1 MSDNISDTVR
11 YERRGDVAVVTVDN
25 PPVNALS
32 ASVRQGLA
40 DALAKA
46 QGDAAVKAIVMIAAG
61 RTYIAGADIREFG
74 KPMTG
79 PGLLQ
84 LINDYEAS
92 AKPVVVA
99 IHGTA
104 LGGGLEVA
112 LGCHYRVAVASAQF
126 GLPEVKLGILP
137 GAGGTQR
144 MPRVIGVKA
153 ALDMITSGDP
163 IPAAKAKAM
172 GLVDAIVEGDLL
184 DGAVKFAESVAIP
197 GGTKGR
203 RVSERDDKRGD
214 AGPEFFAEARKRVAA
229 RARGAI
235 APVKIVDAL
244 EAAATLPFA
253 DGMKKEREIAVKLMA
268 GTQSK
273 ALRHVFFAEREAAK
287 IPDVPADTPTRPV
300 TSVAIIGAGT
310 MGGGIAMCFANVGIP
325 VTLIDATD
333 EFLERGLKRIKDNY
347 AVTVSRG
354 RLAQADMDKRVAL
367 IKGALGNDK
376 IAGADLIIE
385 AVPEEMDLKKT
396 IYRDIDKYAKPGAVL
411 ATNTSGLNIN
421 EIAAATKRPQDVI
434 GLHFFSPANVMR
446 LVEVVRADKT
456 GEDIIA
462 TAMKLGKTL
471 RKVPVLARVYQGFIG
486 NAMLRHYGR
495 EAHFLLEEGAL
506 PQQVDK
512 ALTDFGYAMGMFGV
526 HDLAGNDVGYKMRK
540 AAVASRPNDRRYS
553 DIITKLCD
561 MGRLGQKT
569 GKGWYKYEPG
579 SRTPIPDPEIEAI
592 IIEESRL
599 KGITRRPIS
608 DEEIVKRCVYG
619 PINEG
624 AVLLEKGIALRPSDI
639 DTVYVTGYGFPSWRG
654 GPMFYAD
661 TVGLGSVLD
670 DIKRFHERDGFYWQ
684 PAPLLE
690 QLVREGK
697 TFADYQA
704 GR

>member
-1 MSDNISDTVR
+1 MSDTVR
-11 YERRGDVAVVTVDN
+11 YERRGNIAVITVDN

-32 ASVRQGLA
+32 ASVREGLA
-40 DALAKA
+40 ESQAKA
-46 QGDAAVKAIVMIAAG
+46 AADPEVKAMVLIGAG

-79 PGLLQ
+79 PGLQ
-84 LINDYEAS
+84 QIINGFEDS

-112 LGCHYRVAVASAQF
+112 LGCHYRVALPTAQL

-163 IPAAKAKAM
+163 IPAAKAKEV
-172 GLVDAIVEGDLL
+172 GLVDEIVPGDLL
-184 DGAVKFAESVAIP
+184 DGAIKFAETVAIR

-203 RVSERDDKRGD
+203 QVSRRTDKLGGAD
-214 AGPEFFAEARKRVAA
+214 AAFFAAQRKAVAA
-229 RARGAI
+229 KARGQL

-253 DGMKKEREIAVKLMA
+253 DGIKKEREIAQELMS

-287 IPDVPADTPTRPV
+287 IPDVPADTAARPV
-300 TSVAIIGAGT
+300 KSVAIIGAGT
-310 MGGGIAMCFANVGIP
+310 MGGGIAMSFANVGVP
-325 VTLIDATD
+325 VTLIDSTD
-333 EFLERGLKRIKDNY
+333 EYLDRGLKRIKDNY
-347 AVTVSRG
+347 AVTVGRG
-354 RLAQADMDKRVAL
+354 RLSQADMDKRVGL
-367 IKGALGNDK
+367 IRGTIGVDK
-376 IAGADLIIE
+376 IKDADMVIE
-385 AVPEEMDLKKT
+385 AVFEEMDLKKSV
-396 IYRDIDKYAKPGAVL
+396 YREIDKNAKPGAIL

-421 EIAAATKRPQDVI
+421 EIASVTKRPQDVI

-456 GEDIIA
+456 GKDVIA
-462 TAMKLGKTL
+462 TCMQLGKTM
-471 RKVPVLARVYQGFIG
+471 RKVPVLARVYEGFIG
-486 NAMLRHYGR
+486 NAMLRHYAR

-506 PQQVDK
+506 PQEVDK

-526 HDLAGNDVGYKMRK
+526 HDVAGNDVGYRMRK
-540 AAVASRPNDRRYS
+540 AAIASRPNDRRYS
-553 DIITKLCD
+553 DIITTLCD

-569 GKGWYKYEPG
+569 GKGWYRYEPG
-579 SRTPIPDPEIEAI
+579 SRTPIPDPEVEALI
-592 IIEESRL
+592 VAESKK
-599 KGITRRPIS
+599 KGIARRHIS
-608 DEEIVKRCVYG
+608 AEEIVKRCVYG

-639 DTVYVTGYGFPSWRG
+639 DIVYVTGYGFPSWRG

-661 TVGLGSVLD
+661 TVGLKSVLD
-670 DIKRFHERDGFYWQ
+670 DIKRFHEQDGFYWQ

-690 QLVREGK
+690 QLVRDGK
-697 TFADYQA
+697 SFADYQA

>member
-1 MSDNISDTVR
+1 MSETVR
-11 YERRGDVAVVTVDN
+11 YERRGDIAVITVDN

-32 ASVRQGLA
+32 SSVRQGLA
-40 DALAKA
+40 DSLA
-46 QGDAAVKAIVMIAAG
+46 QGLADDAVKAFVLIGAG

-79 PGLLQ
+79 PGLQQ
-84 LINDYEAS
+84 LITDYENS
-92 AKPVVVA
+92 PKPIVVA

-112 LGCHYRVAVASAQF
+112 LGCHYRVAVASAQL

-163 IPAAKAKAM
+163 IPAAKAKAI
-172 GLVDAIVEGDLL
+172 GLVDDIVEGDLL
-184 DGAVKFAESVAIP
+184 EGAIKFAEIVAIP

-203 RVSERDDKRGD
+203 RISQNNDKLGD
-214 AGPEFFAEARKRVAA
+214 ATPAFFAEARKSVAA
-229 RARGAI
+229 KARGQI

-253 DGMKKEREIAVKLMA
+253 EGMKKEREVAVELMG

-287 IPDVPADTPTRPV
+287 IPDVPSDTPVRPV
-300 TSVAIIGAGT
+300 KSVAIIGAGT
-310 MGGGIAMCFANVGIP
+310 MGGGIAMSFANIGIP
-325 VTLIDATD
+325 VTLIDSTD
-333 EFLERGLKRIKDNY
+333 EFLDRGLKRIKDNY

-354 RLAQADMDKRVAL
+354 RLSQADMDKRVGL
-367 IKGALGNDK
+367 IKGAIGTDK
-376 IAGADLIIE
+376 IKDADMVVE
-385 AVPEEMDLKKT
+385 AVFEEMDLKRKV
-396 IYRDIDKYAKPGAVL
+396 YLDIDKYAKPGAVL

-421 EIAAATKRPQDVI
+421 EIAAVTKRPQDVI
-434 GLHFFSPANVMR
+434 GLHFFSPANIMR
-446 LVEVVRADKT
+446 LVEVVRAEKT
-456 GEDIIA
+456 GKDIIA
-462 TAMKLGKTL
+462 TAMQVGKQL
-471 RKVPVLARVYQGFIG
+471 KKVPVLARVYEGFIG

-495 EAHFLLEEGAL
+495 EAHFLVEEGAM

-512 ALTDFGYAMGMFGV
+512 ALTDFGYAMGMFAV
-526 HDLAGNDVGYKMRK
+526 HDLAGNDVGYRMRK
-540 AAVASRPNDRRYS
+540 AAQASRPNDRRYS
-553 DIITKLCD
+553 DIITLLCD

-569 GKGWYKYEPG
+569 GKGWYRYEPG
-579 SRTPIPDPEIEAI
+579 SRTPIPDPEVEALI
-592 IIEESRL
+592 IAQAKA
-599 KGITRRPIS
+599 KGIERRVIT

-639 DTVYVTGYGFPSWRG
+639 DIVYVTGYGFPSWRG

-661 TVGLGSVLD
+661 TVGLKNVLD
-670 DIKRFHERDGFYWQ
+670 DIKRFHERDGFFWK

-697 TFADYQA
+697 SFADYQA

>member
-1 MSDNISDTVR
+1 MSDTVR
-11 YERRGDVAVVTVDN
+11 FERRGNIGVITVDN

-32 ASVRQGLA
+32 SSVRQGLQDSLLAGLA
-40 DALAKA
+40 DAE
-46 QGDAAVKAIVMIAAG
+46 VKAFVLIGAG

-79 PGLLQ
+79 PGLQ
-84 LINDYEAS
+84 KLIADFEAS
-92 AKPVVVA
+92 PKPVVVA

-112 LGCHYRVAVASAQF
+112 LGCHYRVAVPSAQL

-153 ALDMITSGDP
+153 AMDMIISGDP
-163 IPAAKAKAM
+163 IPAAKAKEV
-172 GLVDAIVEGDLL
+172 GLVDAIIDGDLL
-184 DGAVKFAESVAIP
+184 AGAIKFAETVAIP

-203 RVSERDDKRGD
+203 QVSQRAVPGSTT
-214 AGPEFFAEARKRVAA
+214 PETFAEARKSVAA
-229 RARGAI
+229 RAKGQL
-235 APVKIVDAL
+235 APLKIVDAL
-244 EAAATLPFA
+244 EAAATVPF
-253 DGMKKEREIAVKLMA
+253 DEGMKKEREIAGELMS

-287 IPDVPADTPTRPV
+287 IPDVPSDTPQRPV
-300 TSVAIIGAGT
+300 KSVAIIGAGT
-310 MGGGIAMCFANVGIP
+310 MGGGIAMSFANVGIP
-325 VTLIDATD
+325 VTLIDSTE
-333 EFLERGLKRIKDNY
+333 EFLDRGLKRIKDNY

-354 RLAQADMDKRVAL
+354 RLSQADMDKRFGL
-367 IKGALGNDK
+367 IKGTLGVENVK
-376 IAGADLIIE
+376 NADLIIE
-385 AVPEEMDLKKT
+385 AVFEEMSLKKD
-396 IYRDIDKYAKPGAVL
+396 IYGQIDKNAKPGAIL

-421 EIAAATKRPQDVI
+421 EIAAVTKRPQDVI

-446 LVEVVRADKT
+446 LMEVVRADKT
-456 GEDIIA
+456 AKDVIA
-462 TAMKLGKTL
+462 TSMALGKTL
-471 RKVPVLARVYQGFIG
+471 RKVPVLARVYEGFIG

-495 EAHFLLEEGAL
+495 EAHFLIEEGAL

-526 HDLAGNDVGYKMRK
+526 HDLAGNDVGYRNRK
-540 AAVASRPNDRRYS
+540 AAMATRANDRRYA
-553 DIITKLCD
+553 DLITKLCD

-569 GKGWYKYEPG
+569 GKGWYRYEPG
-579 SRTPIPDPEIEAI
+579 SRTPIPDPEVEAL

-599 KGITRRPIS
+599 KGIERRPIS
-608 DEEIVKRCVYG
+608 DEEIIKRCVYG

-639 DTVYVTGYGFPSWRG
+639 DIVYVTGYGFPSWRG

-661 TVGLGSVLD
+661 TVGLANVLA
-670 DIKRFHERDGFYWQ
+670 DIKRFHEKDGFYWK

-690 QLVREGK
+690 QLVKEGK

-704 GR
+704 AQAAR

>member
-1 MSDNISDTVR
+1 MSETVR
-11 YERRGDVAVVTVDN
+11 YERRGNVGVITVDN

-32 ASVRQGLA
+32 SSVRQGLA
-40 DALAKA
+40 DSLAQAKA
-46 QGDAAVKAIVMIAAG
+46 DPEVKAIVLIGAG

-79 PGLLQ
+79 PGLVP
-84 LINDYEAS
+84 LIADFEAS
-92 AKPVVVA
+92 DKPVVVA

-112 LGCHYRVAVASAQF
+112 LGCHYRVAVASAQL

-137 GAGGTQR
+137 GASGTQR

-163 IPAAKAKAM
+163 IPAAKAKEM
-172 GLVDAIVEGDLL
+172 GLVDEIVQGDLL
-184 DGAVKFAESVAIP
+184 EGALKFAETVAIP

-203 RVSERDDKRGD
+203 RVSQNNDKIGQAD
-214 AGPEFFAEARKRVAA
+214 AAFFAEARKSVAA
-229 RARGAI
+229 KARGQI

-253 DGMKKEREIAVKLMA
+253 EGLKKEREVATELMA

-287 IPDVPADTPTRPV
+287 IPDIGADTPTRPV
-300 TSVAIIGAGT
+300 KSVAIIGAGT
-310 MGGGIAMCFANVGIP
+310 MGGGIAMNFANIGTP

-354 RLAQADMDKRVAL
+354 RLSQADMDKRMGL

-376 IAGADLIIE
+376 IKDADLVIE
-385 AVPEEMDLKKT
+385 AVPEEMELKET
-396 IYRDIDKYAKPGAVL
+396 IFRDIDKYAKPGAVL
-411 ATNTSGLNIN
+411 ATNTSGLNIDR
-421 EIAAATKRPQDVI
+421 IASVTKRPQDVI

-446 LVEVVRADKT
+446 LLEVVRADKT
-456 GEDIIA
+456 GKDIVA
-462 TAMKLGKTL
+462 TAMQVGKQI
-471 RKVPVLARVYQGFIG
+471 RKVPVLARVYEGFIG

-495 EAHFLLEEGAL
+495 EAHFLLEEGAM

-526 HDLAGNDVGYKMRK
+526 HDLAGNDVGYRMRK
-540 AAVASRPNDRRYS
+540 AAQASRPNDRRYS
-553 DIITKLCD
+553 DIITILCD

-569 GKGWYKYEPG
+569 GKGWYRYEPG
-579 SRTPIPDPEIEAI
+579 SRVPIPDPEVEALI
-592 IIEESRL
+592 IAQAKA
-599 KGITRRPIS
+599 KGIERRHIT

-639 DTVYVTGYGFPSWRG
+639 DIVYVTGYGFPSWRG

-661 TVGLGSVLD
+661 TVGLKNVLE
-670 DIKRFHERDGFYWQ
+670 DIKRFHERDGYFWK

-697 TFADYQA
+697 SFADYQA

>member
-1 MSDNISDTVR
+1 MSETVR
-11 YERRGDVAVVTVDN
+11 YERRGDIAVVTVDN

-32 ASVRQGLA
+32 SSVRQGLA
-40 DALAKA
+40 DSLAQALA
-46 QGDAAVKAIVMIAAG
+46 DSAVKALVLIGAG

-79 PGLLQ
+79 PGLQQ
-84 LINDYEAS
+84 LITDYENS
-92 AKPVVVA
+92 PKPIVVA

-112 LGCHYRVAVASAQF
+112 LGCHYRVAVPSAQL

-163 IPAAKAKAM
+163 IPAAKAKEV
-172 GLVDAIVEGDLL
+172 GLVDAIVDGDLL
-184 DGAVKFAESVAIP
+184 DGAIKFAQTVAIP

-203 RVSERDDKRGD
+203 RVSQNSDKIGQAD
-214 AGPEFFAEARKRVAA
+214 AAFFATQRKAVAA
-229 RARGAI
+229 KARGQI

-253 DGMKKEREIAVKLMA
+253 EGMKKEREIAVELMG

-287 IPDVPADTPTRPV
+287 IPDIGADTPVRPV
-300 TSVAIIGAGT
+300 KSVAIIGAGT
-310 MGGGIAMCFANVGIP
+310 MGGGIAMSFANIGTP
-325 VTLIDATD
+325 VTLIDSTD
-333 EFLERGLKRIKDNY
+333 EFLDRGLKRIKDNY

-354 RLAQADMDKRVAL
+354 RLSQADMDKRVGL
-367 IKGALGNDK
+367 IKGAIGTDK
-376 IAGADLIIE
+376 IKDADMVIE
-385 AVPEEMDLKKT
+385 AVFEEMDLKKT
-396 IYRDIDKYAKPGAVL
+396 VYRDIDKYAKPGAVL

-421 EIAAATKRPQDVI
+421 EIASVTKRPQDVI

-456 GEDIIA
+456 GKDIIA
-462 TAMKLGKTL
+462 TAMQVGKQL
-471 RKVPVLARVYQGFIG
+471 KKVPVLARVYEGFIG

-526 HDLAGNDVGYKMRK
+526 HDLAGNDVGYRMRK
-540 AAVASRPNDRRYS
+540 AAQASRPNDRRYS
-553 DIITKLCD
+553 DIITILCD

-569 GKGWYKYEPG
+569 GKGWYRYEPG
-579 SRTPIPDPEIEAI
+579 SRTPIPDPEVEAI
-592 IIEESRL
+592 IVAESKK
-599 KGITRRPIS
+599 KGIERRAIS

-639 DTVYVTGYGFPSWRG
+639 DIVYVTGYGFPSWRG

-661 TVGLGSVLD
+661 TVGLKSVLE
-670 DIKRFHERDGFYWQ
+670 DIKRFHERDGFYWK

-697 TFADYQA
+697 SFADYQA

>member
-1 MSDNISDTVR
+1 MSDTVR
-11 YERRGDVAVVTVDN
+11 YERRGDVAVITVDN

-32 ASVRQGLA
+32 SSVREGLTESQ
-40 DALAKA
+40 AKA
-46 QGDAAVKAIVMIAAG
+46 KADPAVKAMVLIGAG

-79 PGLLQ
+79 PGLQ
-84 LINDYEAS
+84 QIINDFENS
-92 AKPVVVA
+92 DKPVVVA
-99 IHGTA
+99 LHGTA

-112 LGCHYRVAVASAQF
+112 LGCHYRVAVPSAQL

-163 IPAAKAKAM
+163 IPAAKAKEV
-172 GLVDAIVEGDLL
+172 GLVDEIVQGDLL
-184 DGAVKFAESVAIP
+184 EGAIKFAETVAIP
-197 GGTKGR
+197 GGVQGR
-203 RVSERDDKRGD
+203 RISQRADKLGGAD
-214 AGPEFFAEARKRVAA
+214 ATFFADARKTTAA
-229 RARGAI
+229 KARGQL

-253 DGMKKEREIAVKLMA
+253 DGIKKEREIGQELMS

-300 TSVAIIGAGT
+300 KSVAIIGAGT
-310 MGGGIAMCFANVGIP
+310 MGGGIAMSFANIGIP
-325 VTLIDATD
+325 VTLIDSTD
-333 EFLERGLKRIKDNY
+333 EFLDRGLKRIKDNY

-354 RLAQADMDKRVAL
+354 RLAQADMDKRVGL
-367 IKGALGNDK
+367 IKGMLGNDK
-376 IAGADLIIE
+376 IKDADMIVE
-385 AVPEEMDLKKT
+385 AVPEEMELKQT
-396 IYRDIDKYAKPGAVL
+396 IFRDIDKYAKPGAVL

-421 EIAAATKRPQDVI
+421 QIASATKRPQDVI

-456 GEDIIA
+456 GKDIIA
-462 TAMKLGKTL
+462 TCMQVGKQL
-471 RKVPVLARVYQGFIG
+471 RKVPVLARVYEGFIG

-495 EAHFLLEEGAL
+495 EAHFLLEEGAM

-526 HDLAGNDVGYKMRK
+526 HDLAGNDVGYRMRK
-540 AAVASRPNDRRYS
+540 AAQASRPNDRRYS
-553 DIITKLCD
+553 DIITILCD

-569 GKGWYKYEPG
+569 GKGWYRYEPG
-579 SRTPIPDPEIEAI
+579 SRTPIPDPEVEALI
-592 IIEESRL
+592 VAQAKA
-599 KGITRRPIS
+599 KGIERRAIT
-608 DEEIVKRCVYG
+608 DEEIIKRCVYG

-639 DTVYVTGYGFPSWRG
+639 DIVYVTGYGFPSWRG

-661 TVGLGSVLD
+661 TIGLKNVLD

-697 TFADYQA
+697 SFADYQA
-704 GR
+704 GK

>member
-1 MSDNISDTVR
+1 MSDTVR
-11 YERRGDVAVVTVDN
+11 YERRGAIAVITVDN

-32 ASVRQGLA
+32 ASVREGLA
-40 DALAKA
+40 DSLAKA
-46 QGDAAVKAIVMIAAG
+46 TADPEVKAMVLIGAG

-79 PGLLQ
+79 PGLQ
-84 LINDYEAS
+84 TIINGFEDS

-112 LGCHYRVAVASAQF
+112 LGCHYRVAVPSAQL

-163 IPAAKAKAM
+163 MPAAKAKEV
-172 GLVDAIVEGDLL
+172 GLVDQIVEGDLL
-184 DGAVKFAESVAIP
+184 EGAIKFAETIAIP

-203 RVSERDDKRGD
+203 QVSKRTDKLGGAD
-214 AGPEFFAEARKRVAA
+214 AAFFAEARKSVAA
-229 RARGAI
+229 KARGQI

-253 DGMKKEREIAVKLMA
+253 DGIKKEREVATELMA

-287 IPDVPADTPTRPV
+287 IPDVPSDTPTRPV
-300 TSVAIIGAGT
+300 KSVAIIGAGT
-310 MGGGIAMCFANVGIP
+310 MGGGIAMNFANIGTP
-325 VTLIDATD
+325 VTLIDSTD
-333 EFLERGLKRIKDNY
+333 EFLDRGLKRIKDNY

-354 RLAQADMDKRVAL
+354 RLSQADMDKRVAL
-367 IKGALGNDK
+367 IKGAIGTDK
-376 IAGADLIIE
+376 IKDADLVIE
-385 AVPEEMDLKKT
+385 AVFEEMDLKKT
-396 IYRDIDKYAKPGAVL
+396 IYRDIDKYAKPNAIL
-411 ATNTSGLNIN
+411 ATNTSGLNID
-421 EIAAATKRPQDVI
+421 EIASVTKRPQDVI

-456 GEDIIA
+456 AKDVLA
-462 TAMKLGKTL
+462 TAMQVGKQI
-471 RKVPVLARVYQGFIG
+471 RKVPVMARVYEGFIG
-486 NAMLRHYGR
+486 NAMLRHYAR

-512 ALTDFGYAMGMFGV
+512 ALTNFGYAMGMFGV
-526 HDLAGNDVGYKMRK
+526 HDVAGNDVGYRMRK
-540 AAVASRPNDRRYS
+540 AAQASRPNDRRYS
-553 DIITKLCD
+553 DIITILCD

-569 GKGWYKYEPG
+569 GKGWYRYEPG
-579 SRTPIPDPEIEAI
+579 SRTPIPDPEVEALI
-592 IIEESRL
+592 VAQSKA
-599 KGITRRPIS
+599 KGIERREIS
-608 DEEIVKRCVYG
+608 EEEIVKRCVYG

-639 DTVYVTGYGFPSWRG
+639 DIVYVTGYGFPSWRG

-661 TVGLGSVLD
+661 TVGLASVLD
-670 DIKRFHERDGFYWQ
+670 DIKRFHERDGFYWK

-690 QLVREGK
+690 QLVREDK
-697 TFADYQA
+697 SFADYQA

>member
-1 MSDNISDTVR
+1 MSDTVR
-11 YERRGDVAVVTVDN
+11 YERRGNIAVITVDN

-32 ASVRQGLA
+32 SSVREGLA
-40 DALAKA
+40 DSQAKA
-46 QGDAAVKAIVMIAAG
+46 KADPEVKAMVLIGAG

-79 PGLLQ
+79 PGLQ
-84 LINDYEAS
+84 QIINDFENS
-92 AKPVVVA
+92 DKPVVVA

-112 LGCHYRVAVASAQF
+112 LGCHYRVAVPTAQL

-163 IPAAKAKAM
+163 IPAAKAKEI
-172 GLVDAIVEGDLL
+172 GLVDEIVQGDLL
-184 DGAVKFAESVAIP
+184 DGAIKFAETVAIP
-197 GGTKGR
+197 GGVKGR
-203 RVSERDDKRGD
+203 RVSQRTDKLGGAD
-214 AGPEFFAEARKRVAA
+214 AAFFAEARKTTAA
-229 RARGAI
+229 KARGQI

-253 DGMKKEREIAVKLMA
+253 EGIKKEREVAQELMS

-300 TSVAIIGAGT
+300 KSVAIIGAGT
-310 MGGGIAMCFANVGIP
+310 MGGGIAMSFANIGIP

-333 EFLERGLKRIKDNY
+333 EFLDRGLKRIKDNY

-354 RLAQADMDKRVAL
+354 RLSQADMDKRVGL
-367 IKGALGNDK
+367 IKGGIGNERIKD
-376 IAGADLIIE
+376 ADMIIE
-385 AVPEEMDLKKT
+385 AVPEEMDLKQT
-396 IYRDIDKYAKPGAVL
+396 IFRDIDKYAKNGAVL

-421 EIAAATKRPQDVI
+421 QIASVTKRPEDVI

-456 GEDIIA
+456 GKDIIA
-462 TAMKLGKTL
+462 TCMQVGKQL
-471 RKVPVLARVYQGFIG
+471 RKVPVLARVYEGFIG

-526 HDLAGNDVGYKMRK
+526 HDLAGNDVGYRMRK
-540 AAVASRPNDRRYS
+540 AAQASRPNDRRYS
-553 DIITKLCD
+553 DIITILCD

-569 GKGWYKYEPG
+569 GKGWYRYEPG
-579 SRTPIPDPEIEAI
+579 SRTPIPDPEVEALI
-592 IIEESRL
+592 VAESKK
-599 KGITRRPIS
+599 KGIERRPIS
-608 DEEIVKRCVYG
+608 DEEIIKRCVYG

-639 DTVYVTGYGFPSWRG
+639 DIVYVTGYGFPSWRG

-661 TVGLGSVLD
+661 TVGLKSVLD
-670 DIKRFHERDGFYWQ
+670 DIKRFHERDGFYWK

-697 TFADYQA
+697 SFADYQA

>member
-1 MSDNISDTVR
+1 MSETVR
-11 YERRGDVAVVTVDN
+11 YERRGDIAIVTIDN

-32 ASVRQGLA
+32 ASVRQGLV
-40 DALAKA
+40 DALAEA
-46 QGDAAVKAIVMIAAG
+46 GADAAVKAVVMIAAG
-61 RTYIAGADIREFG
+61 RTFIAGADIREFG

-79 PGLLQ
+79 PGLMQ

-92 AKPVVVA
+92 AKPVVAA

-112 LGCHYRVAVASAQF
+112 LGCHYRVAVASAQL

-144 MPRVIGVKA
+144 MPRAIGVKA
-153 ALDMITSGDP
+153 ALDMIISGDP
-163 IPAAKAKAM
+163 VPAAKAKAM
-172 GLVDAIVEGDLL
+172 GLVDAIIEGDLL
-184 DGAVKFAESVAIP
+184 DGAVKFAETVAIA

-203 RVSERDDKRGD
+203 RLGERDDRLGD
-214 AGPEFFAEARKRVAA
+214 TSPEFFKEARKSVTAK
-229 RARGAI
+229 ARGQI
-235 APVKIVDAL
+235 APVRIVDAL

-253 DGMKKEREIAVKLMA
+253 EGIKKEREIAVELMA
-268 GTQSK
+268 GPQSK

-300 TSVAIIGAGT
+300 KSVAIIGAGT
-310 MGGGIAMCFANVGIP
+310 MGGGIAMNFANVGIP
-325 VTLIDATD
+325 VTLIDSTR
-333 EFLERGLKRIKDNY
+333 EFLDRGLKRIKENY

-354 RLAQADMDKRVAL
+354 RLAQGDMDTRVGL
-367 IKGALGNDK
+367 IKGALGNERIKD
-376 IAGADLIIE
+376 ADLVIE
-385 AVPEEMDLKKT
+385 AVFEEMDLKKS
-396 IYRDIDKYAKPGAVL
+396 IYRDIDTYAKPGAIL
-411 ATNTSGLNIN
+411 ATNTSGLNID

-446 LVEVVRADKT
+446 LVEVVRAEKT
-456 GEDIIA
+456 AKDVVA
-462 TAMKLGKTL
+462 TAMRLGKTI
-471 RKVPVLARVYQGFIG
+471 RKVPVLARVYEGFIG
-486 NAMLRHYGR
+486 NAMLRHYAR

-526 HDLAGNDVGYKMRK
+526 HDVAGNDVGYRMRK
-540 AAVASRPNDRRYS
+540 AAMAHRANDRRYS
-553 DIITKLCD
+553 DIIIKLCD
-561 MGRLGQKT
+561 IGRLGQKT
-569 GKGWYKYEPG
+569 GKGWYRYEPG
-579 SRTPIPDPEIEAI
+579 SRTPIPDPEIEAM

-599 KGITRRPIS
+599 KGIDRRHIS

-624 AVLLEKGIALRPSDI
+624 ALLLERGIALRPSDI
-639 DTVYVTGYGFPSWRG
+639 DIVYVTGYGFPSWRG

-661 TVGLGSVLD
+661 TVGLANVLD
-670 DIKRFHERDGFYWQ
+670 DIKRFHERDGFYWK

-697 TFADYQA
+697 SFADYQA

>member
-1 MSDNISDTVR
+1 MSDTVR
-11 YERRGDVAVVTVDN
+11 YERRGNIAVITVDN

-32 ASVRQGLA
+32 SSVREGLA
-40 DALAKA
+40 DSQAKA
-46 QGDAAVKAIVMIAAG
+46 KADPEVKAMVLIGAG

-79 PGLLQ
+79 PGLQ
-84 LINDYEAS
+84 QIINDFENS
-92 AKPVVVA
+92 DKPVVVA

-112 LGCHYRVAVASAQF
+112 LGCHYRVAVPTAQL

-153 ALDMITSGDP
+153 ALDMITSGHP
-163 IPAAKAKAM
+163 IPAAKAKEI
-172 GLVDAIVEGDLL
+172 GLVDEIVQGDLL
-184 DGAVKFAESVAIP
+184 DGAIKFAETVAIP
-197 GGTKGR
+197 GGVKGR
-203 RVSERDDKRGD
+203 RVSQRTDKLGGAD
-214 AGPEFFAEARKRVAA
+214 AAFFAEARKTTAA
-229 RARGAI
+229 KARGQI

-253 DGMKKEREIAVKLMA
+253 EGIKKEREVAQELMS

-300 TSVAIIGAGT
+300 KSVAIIGAGT
-310 MGGGIAMCFANVGIP
+310 MGGGIAMSFANIGIP

-333 EFLERGLKRIKDNY
+333 EFLDRGLKRIKDNY

-354 RLAQADMDKRVAL
+354 RLSQADMDKRVGL
-367 IKGALGNDK
+367 IKGGIGNERIKD
-376 IAGADLIIE
+376 ADMIIE
-385 AVPEEMDLKKT
+385 AVPEEMDLKQT
-396 IYRDIDKYAKPGAVL
+396 IFRDIDKYAKNGAVL

-421 EIAAATKRPQDVI
+421 QIASVTKRPEDVI

-456 GEDIIA
+456 GKDIIA
-462 TAMKLGKTL
+462 TCMQVGKQL
-471 RKVPVLARVYQGFIG
+471 RKVPVLARVYEGFIG

-526 HDLAGNDVGYKMRK
+526 HDLAGNDVGYRMRK
-540 AAVASRPNDRRYS
+540 AAQASRPNDRRYS
-553 DIITKLCD
+553 DIITILCD

-569 GKGWYKYEPG
+569 GKGWYRYEPG
-579 SRTPIPDPEIEAI
+579 SRTPIPDPEVEALI
-592 IIEESRL
+592 VAESKK
-599 KGITRRPIS
+599 KGIERRPIS
-608 DEEIVKRCVYG
+608 DEEIIKRCVYG

-639 DTVYVTGYGFPSWRG
+639 DIVYVTGYGFPSWRG

-661 TVGLGSVLD
+661 TVGLKSVLD
-670 DIKRFHERDGFYWQ
+670 DIKRFHERDGFYWK

-697 TFADYQA
+697 SFADYQA

>member
-1 MSDNISDTVR
+1 MSETVR
-11 YERRGDVAVVTVDN
+11 YERRGTVAIATVDN

-32 ASVRQGLA
+32 SSVRQGLA
-40 DALAKA
+40 DSLAKA
-46 QGDAAVKAIVMIAAG
+46 LADDEVKALVLIGAG

-79 PGLLQ
+79 PGLQQ
-84 LINDYEAS
+84 LITDYEKS
-92 AKPVVVA
+92 PKPIVVA

-112 LGCHYRVAVASAQF
+112 LGCHYRVALPSAQL

-144 MPRVIGVKA
+144 MPRVIGIKA

-163 IPAAKAKAM
+163 IPAAKAKAI
-172 GLVDAIVEGDLL
+172 GLVDEIVEGDLL
-184 DGAVKFAESVAIP
+184 AGAIKFAETVAIP
-197 GGTKGR
+197 GGTAGR
-203 RVSERDDKRGD
+203 RVSENNDKLGD
-214 AGPEFFAEARKRVAA
+214 ASPAFFAEQRKAVAA
-229 RARGAI
+229 KARGQI
-235 APVKIVDAL
+235 APVKIVDAI

-253 DGMKKEREIAVKLMA
+253 EGMKKEREVAVELMA

-287 IPDVPADTPTRPV
+287 IPDVPADTPVRPV
-300 TSVAIIGAGT
+300 KSVAIIGAGT
-310 MGGGIAMCFANVGIP
+310 MGGGIAMSFANVGIP
-325 VTLIDATD
+325 VTLIDSTD
-333 EFLERGLKRIKDNY
+333 EFLDRGLKRIKDNY

-354 RLAQADMDKRVAL
+354 RLAQADMDKRVGL
-367 IKGALGNDK
+367 IKGAIGTDK
-376 IAGADLIIE
+376 IKDADMVIE
-385 AVPEEMDLKKT
+385 AVFEEMELKRT
-396 IYRDIDKYAKPGAVL
+396 VYRDIDKYAKPGAVL
-411 ATNTSGLNIN
+411 ATNTSGLNID
-421 EIAAATKRPQDVI
+421 EIAAVTKRPQDVI

-456 GEDIIA
+456 GKDIIA
-462 TAMKLGKTL
+462 TAMQLGKQL
-471 RKVPVLARVYQGFIG
+471 KKVPVLARVYEGFIG

-526 HDLAGNDVGYKMRK
+526 HDLAGNDVGYRMRK
-540 AAVASRPNDRRYS
+540 AAQASRPNDRRYS
-553 DIITKLCD
+553 DIITILCD

-569 GKGWYKYEPG
+569 GMGWYRYEPG
-579 SRTPIPDPEIEAI
+579 SRTPIPDPEVEAI
-592 IIEESRL
+592 IIAQAKA
-599 KGITRRPIS
+599 KGIERRHIS

-639 DTVYVTGYGFPSWRG
+639 DIVYVTGYGFPSWRG

-661 TVGLGSVLD
+661 TVGLASVLD
-670 DIKRFHERDGFYWQ
+670 DIKRFHERDGFYWK

-697 TFADYQA
+697 SFADYQA

>member
-1 MSDNISDTVR
+1 MSETVR
-11 YERRGDVAVVTVDN
+11 YERRGDIAVITVDN

-32 ASVRQGLA
+32 SSVRQGLA
-40 DALAKA
+40 DSLA
-46 QGDAAVKAIVMIAAG
+46 QGLADDAVKAFVLIGAG

-79 PGLLQ
+79 PGLQQ
-84 LINDYEAS
+84 LITDYENS
-92 AKPVVVA
+92 PKPIVVA

-112 LGCHYRVAVASAQF
+112 LGCHYRVAVASAQL

-163 IPAAKAKAM
+163 IPAAKAKAI
-172 GLVDAIVEGDLL
+172 GLVDDIVEGDLL
-184 DGAVKFAESVAIP
+184 EGAIKFAEIVAIP

-203 RVSERDDKRGD
+203 RISQNNDKLGD
-214 AGPEFFAEARKRVAA
+214 ATPAFFAEARKSVAA
-229 RARGAI
+229 KARGQI

-253 DGMKKEREIAVKLMA
+253 EGMKKEREVAVELMG

-287 IPDVPADTPTRPV
+287 IPDVPSDTPVRPV
-300 TSVAIIGAGT
+300 KSVAIIGAGT
-310 MGGGIAMCFANVGIP
+310 MGGGIAMSFANIGIP
-325 VTLIDATD
+325 VTLIDSTD
-333 EFLERGLKRIKDNY
+333 EFLDRGLKRIKDNY

-354 RLAQADMDKRVAL
+354 RLSQADMDKRVGL
-367 IKGALGNDK
+367 IKGAIGTDK
-376 IAGADLIIE
+376 IKDADMVVE
-385 AVPEEMDLKKT
+385 AVFEEMDLKRKV
-396 IYRDIDKYAKPGAVL
+396 YLDIDKYAKPGAVL

-421 EIAAATKRPQDVI
+421 EIAAVTKRPQDVI
-434 GLHFFSPANVMR
+434 GLHFFSPANIMR
-446 LVEVVRADKT
+446 LVEVVRAEKT
-456 GEDIIA
+456 GKDIIA
-462 TAMKLGKTL
+462 TAMQVGKQL
-471 RKVPVLARVYQGFIG
+471 KKVPVLARVYEGFIG

-495 EAHFLLEEGAL
+495 EAHFLVEEGAM

-512 ALTDFGYAMGMFGV
+512 ALTDFGYAMGMFAV
-526 HDLAGNDVGYKMRK
+526 HDLAGNDVGYRMRK
-540 AAVASRPNDRRYS
+540 AAQASRPNDRRYS
-553 DIITKLCD
+553 DIITLLCD

-569 GKGWYKYEPG
+569 GKGWYRYEPG
-579 SRTPIPDPEIEAI
+579 SRTPIPDPEVEALI
-592 IIEESRL
+592 IAQAKA
-599 KGITRRPIS
+599 KGIERRTIT

-639 DTVYVTGYGFPSWRG
+639 DIVYVTGYGFPSWRG

-661 TVGLGSVLD
+661 TVGLKNVLD
-670 DIKRFHERDGFYWQ
+670 DIKRFHERDGFFWK

-697 TFADYQA
+697 SFADYQA

>member
-1 MSDNISDTVR
+1 MSETVR
-11 YERRGDVAVVTVDN
+11 YERRGNIAVVTVDN

-32 ASVRQGLA
+32 SSVREGLA
-40 DALAKA
+40 DSQAKA
-46 QGDAAVKAIVMIAAG
+46 KADPEVKAIVLIGAG

-79 PGLLQ
+79 PGLQ
-84 LINDYEAS
+84 QIINDFENS
-92 AKPVVVA
+92 DKPVVVA

-112 LGCHYRVAVASAQF
+112 LGCHYRVAVPTAQL

-163 IPAAKAKAM
+163 MPAAKAKEI
-172 GLVDAIVEGDLL
+172 GLVDEIVQGDLL
-184 DGAVKFAESVAIP
+184 DGAIKFAETVAIP
-197 GGTKGR
+197 GGVKGR
-203 RVSERDDKRGD
+203 RVSQRTDKLGGAD
-214 AGPEFFAEARKRVAA
+214 AAFFAEARKTTAA
-229 RARGAI
+229 KARGQI

-253 DGMKKEREIAVKLMA
+253 EGIKKEREVAQELMS

-300 TSVAIIGAGT
+300 KSVAIIGAGT
-310 MGGGIAMCFANVGIP
+310 MGGGIAMSFANIGIP

-333 EFLERGLKRIKDNY
+333 EFLDRGLKRIKDNY

-354 RLAQADMDKRVAL
+354 RLSQADMDKRVGL
-367 IKGALGNDK
+367 IKGGIGNERIKD
-376 IAGADLIIE
+376 ADMIIE
-385 AVPEEMDLKKT
+385 AVPEEMDLKQT
-396 IYRDIDKYAKPGAVL
+396 IFRDIDKYAKKGAVL

-421 EIAAATKRPQDVI
+421 QIASVTKRPEDVI

-456 GEDIIA
+456 GKDIIA
-462 TAMKLGKTL
+462 TCMQVGKQL
-471 RKVPVLARVYQGFIG
+471 RKVPVLARVYDGFIG

-526 HDLAGNDVGYKMRK
+526 HDLAGNDVGYRMRK
-540 AAVASRPNDRRYS
+540 AAQASRPNDRRYS
-553 DIITKLCD
+553 DIITILCD

-569 GKGWYKYEPG
+569 GKGWYRYEPG
-579 SRTPIPDPEIEAI
+579 SRTPIPDPEVEALI
-592 IIEESRL
+592 VAESKK
-599 KGITRRPIS
+599 KGIERRAIS

-639 DTVYVTGYGFPSWRG
+639 DIVYVTGYGFPSWRG

-661 TVGLGSVLD
+661 TVGLKSVLE
-670 DIKRFHERDGFYWQ
+670 DIKRFHERDGFYWK

-690 QLVREGK
+690 QLVRDGK
-697 TFADYQA
+697 SFADYQA
-704 GR
+704 GK

>member
-1 MSDNISDTVR
+1 MADTVR
-11 YERRGDVAVVTVDN
+11 YERRGDIAVITVDN

-40 DALAKA
+40 DSLARATADAEIKA
-46 QGDAAVKAIVMIAAG
+46 VVLIGAG
-61 RTYIAGADIREFG
+61 RTFIAGADIREFG

-79 PGLLQ
+79 PGLQ
-84 LINDYEAS
+84 TIINGFEDS

-99 IHGTA
+99 MHGTA

-112 LGCHYRVAVASAQF
+112 LGCHYRVAVPTAQL

-144 MPRVIGVKA
+144 LPRVIGVKP

-163 IPAAKAKAM
+163 IPAARAKEI
-172 GLVDAIVEGDLL
+172 GLVDQIVEGDLL
-184 DGAVKFAESVAIP
+184 EGAIKFAQTVAIP

-203 RVSERDDKRGD
+203 QVSQRADRLGGADP
-214 AGPEFFAEARKRVAA
+214 AFFAEARRVSAA
-229 RARGAI
+229 KARGQT
-235 APVKIVDAL
+235 APVRIVDAL

-253 DGMKKEREIAVKLMA
+253 EGIRKEREIAGELMA

-287 IPDVPADTPTRPV
+287 IPDIAAGAPVRPV
-300 TSVAIIGAGT
+300 KSVAIIGAGT
-310 MGGGIAMCFANVGIP
+310 MGGGIAMSFANVGIP
-325 VTLIDATD
+325 VTLIDSTD
-333 EFLERGLKRIKDNY
+333 EFLDRGLKRIKDNY

-354 RLAQADMDKRVAL
+354 RLTEADTAKRIGL
-367 IKGALGNDK
+367 IKGTLGTEK
-376 IAGADLIIE
+376 IKDADLIIE
-385 AVPEEMDLKKT
+385 AVFEEMDLKQSV
-396 IYRDIDKYAKPGAVL
+396 YRDIDKYAKPGAIL
-411 ATNTSGLNIN
+411 ATNTSGLNIDK
-421 EIAAATKRPQDVI
+421 IAAVTKRPQDVI
-434 GLHFFSPANVMR
+434 GMHFFSPANVMR
-446 LVEVVRADKT
+446 LLEVVRAEKT
-456 GEDIIA
+456 ADDVIA
-462 TAMKLGKTL
+462 TAMQVGKQI
-471 RKVPVLARVYQGFIG
+471 RKVPVLARVYDGFIG

-526 HDLAGNDVGYKMRK
+526 HDLAGNDVGYRMRK
-540 AAVASRPNDRRYS
+540 AAQASRPNDRRYS
-553 DIITKLCD
+553 DIITILCD

-569 GKGWYKYEPG
+569 GKGWYRYEPG
-579 SRTPIPDPEIEAI
+579 SRMPIPDPEVEALI
-592 IIEESRL
+592 VAESKK
-599 KGITRRPIS
+599 KGIERRHIT

-639 DTVYVTGYGFPSWRG
+639 DIVYVTGYGFPSWRG

-661 TVGLGSVLD
+661 TVGLASVLD
-670 DIKRFHERDGFYWQ
+670 DIKRFHERDGFYWK

-697 TFADYQA
+697 SFADYQA

>member
-1 MSDNISDTVR
+1 MSDTVR
-11 YERRGDVAVVTVDN
+11 FERRGDIAVITVNN

-32 ASVRQGLA
+32 SSVRQGLA
-40 DALAKA
+40 DALA
-46 QGDAAVKAIVMIAAG
+46 QGLADDAVKAMVLIGEG

-79 PGLLQ
+79 PGLQQ

-92 AKPVVVA
+92 PKPIVVA

-112 LGCHYRVAVASAQF
+112 LGCHYRVAVPSAQL

-153 ALDMITSGDP
+153 ALDMITAGDP
-163 IPAAKAKAM
+163 IPAAKGKEL
-172 GLVDAIVEGDLL
+172 GVIDAIVEGDLL
-184 DGAVKFAESVAIP
+184 DGAIKFAETVAIP

-203 RVSERDDKRGD
+203 RISENSDKLGD
-214 AGPEFFAEARKRVAA
+214 ASPDFFAEARKKVAA
-229 RARGAI
+229 RARGQI

-253 DGMKKEREIAVKLMA
+253 DGMKKEREIASELMA

-300 TSVAIIGAGT
+300 NRVAIIGAGT
-310 MGGGIAMCFANVGIP
+310 MGGGIAMSFANVGIP
-325 VTLIDATD
+325 VTLIDSTD

-354 RLAQADMDKRVAL
+354 RLAQADMDKRMGL
-367 IKGALGNDK
+367 IKGALGVDK
-376 IAGADLIIE
+376 IKDADLVIE
-385 AVPEEMDLKKT
+385 AVFEEMDLKQT
-396 IYRDIDKYAKPGAVL
+396 VYREIDKFAKAGAIL
-411 ATNTSGLNIN
+411 ATNTSGLNIDQ
-421 EIAAATKRPQDVI
+421 IAAVTKRPQDVI

-446 LVEVVRADKT
+446 LLEVVRADKT
-456 GEDIIA
+456 AKDVIA
-462 TAMKLGKTL
+462 TSMQLGKQI
-471 RKVPVLARVYQGFIG
+471 RKVPVLARVYEGFIG
-486 NAMLRHYGR
+486 NAMLRHYAR

-526 HDLAGNDVGYKMRK
+526 HDVAGNDVGYKMRK
-540 AAVASRPNDRRYS
+540 AAIRSRPNDRRYS
-553 DIITKLCD
+553 DTIIKLCD

-569 GKGWYKYEPG
+569 GKGWYRYEPG
-579 SRTPIPDPEIEAI
+579 SRTPIPDPEVEAI

-599 KGITRRPIS
+599 KGITRREIS
-608 DEEIVKRCVYG
+608 AEEIVKRCVYG

-624 AVLLEKGIALRPSDI
+624 AVLLERGIALRPSDI
-639 DTVYVTGYGFPSWRG
+639 DIVYVTGYGFPSWRG

-661 TVGLGSVLD
+661 TVGLKSVLD
-670 DIKRFHERDGFYWQ
+670 DIKRFHERDGFYWK

-697 TFADYQA
+697 SFADYQA

>member
-1 MSDNISDTVR
+1 MSDTVR
-11 YERRGDVAVVTVDN
+11 YERRGNIAVITVDN

-32 ASVRQGLA
+32 SSVREGLA
-40 DALAKA
+40 DSQAKA
-46 QGDAAVKAIVMIAAG
+46 KADPEVKAMVLIGAG

-79 PGLLQ
+79 PGLQ
-84 LINDYEAS
+84 QIINDFENS
-92 AKPVVVA
+92 DKPVVVA

-112 LGCHYRVAVASAQF
+112 LGCHYRVALPTAQL

-163 IPAAKAKAM
+163 LPAAKAKEV
-172 GLVDAIVEGDLL
+172 GLVDEIVQGDLL
-184 DGAVKFAESVAIP
+184 DGAIKFAETVAIP
-197 GGTKGR
+197 GGVKGR
-203 RVSERDDKRGD
+203 RVSQRTDKLGGAD
-214 AGPEFFAEARKRVAA
+214 AAFFAEARKSTAA
-229 RARGAI
+229 KARGQL

-253 DGMKKEREIAVKLMA
+253 DGIKKEREIAQELMS

-300 TSVAIIGAGT
+300 KSVAIIGAGT
-310 MGGGIAMCFANVGIP
+310 MGGGIAMSFANIGIP

-333 EFLERGLKRIKDNY
+333 EFLDRGLKRIKDNY

-354 RLAQADMDKRVAL
+354 RLSQADMDKRVSL
-367 IKGALGNDK
+367 IKGGIGNERIKD
-376 IAGADLIIE
+376 ADMIIE
-385 AVPEEMDLKKT
+385 AVPEEMDLKQT
-396 IYRDIDKYAKPGAVL
+396 IFRDIDKYAKAGAVL

-421 EIAAATKRPQDVI
+421 QIAAVTKRPQDVI

-456 GEDIIA
+456 GKDIIA
-462 TAMKLGKTL
+462 TCMQVGKQL
-471 RKVPVLARVYQGFIG
+471 RKVPVLARVYEGFIG

-526 HDLAGNDVGYKMRK
+526 HDLAGNDVGYRNRK
-540 AAVASRPNDRRYS
+540 AAQASRPNDRRYS
-553 DIITKLCD
+553 DIITILCD

-569 GKGWYKYEPG
+569 GKGWYRYEPG
-579 SRTPIPDPEIEAI
+579 SRTPIPDPEVEALI
-592 IIEESRL
+592 VAESKK
-599 KGITRRPIS
+599 KGIERRPIS
-608 DEEIVKRCVYG
+608 AEEIVKRCVYG

-639 DTVYVTGYGFPSWRG
+639 DIVYVTGYGFPSWRG

-661 TVGLGSVLD
+661 TVGLKSVLD
-670 DIKRFHERDGFYWQ
+670 DIKRFHERDGFYWK

-697 TFADYQA
+697 SFADYQA

>member
-1 MSDNISDTVR
+1 MSDTVR
-11 YERRGDVAVVTVDN
+11 YERRGEVAVVTVDN

-32 ASVRQGLA
+32 SSVRQGLA
-40 DALAKA
+40 DALA
-46 QGDAAVKAIVMIAAG
+46 DAKLDDAVKAIVMIAAG

-79 PGLLQ
+79 PGLQQ
-84 LINDYEAS
+84 LINDYETS
-92 AKPVVVA
+92 PKPVVVA

-163 IPAAKAKAM
+163 IAAAKAKEM

-184 DGAVKFAESVAIP
+184 DGAIKFAREVAIP

-214 AGPEFFAEARKRVAA
+214 TNAEFFAEARKRVAA
-229 RARGAI
+229 RARGQI

-244 EAAATLPFA
+244 EAAATQPFA
-253 DGMKKEREIAVKLMA
+253 DGMKKEREIAQELMA

-287 IPDVPADTPTRPV
+287 IPDVPAGTPTRPV
-300 TSVAIIGAGT
+300 KSVAIIGAGT
-310 MGGGIAMCFANVGIP
+310 MGGGIAMSFANVGIP

-354 RLAQADMDKRVAL
+354 RLSQADMDKRTAL
-367 IKGALGNDK
+367 IKGTLGNDRIK
-376 IAGADLIIE
+376 DADIVIE
-385 AVPEEMDLKKT
+385 AVPEEMELKQT
-396 IYRDIDKYAKPGAVL
+396 IFRDIDKYAKPGAVL

-421 EIAAATKRPQDVI
+421 TIAAVTKRPQDVI

-456 GEDIIA
+456 GRDIIA
-462 TAMKLGKTL
+462 TAMQLGKTL
-471 RKVPVLARVYQGFIG
+471 RKVPVLARVYEGFIG

-526 HDLAGNDVGYKMRK
+526 HDLAGNDVGYRMRK
-540 AAVASRPNDRRYS
+540 AAIASRPNDRRYS

-579 SRTPIPDPEIEAI
+579 SRAPIPDPEVEAL

-599 KGITRRPIS
+599 KGIPRRPIT

-639 DTVYVTGYGFPSWRG
+639 DIVYVTGYGFPSWRG

-661 TVGLGSVLD
+661 TVGLASVLD
-670 DIKRFHERDGFYWQ
+670 DIRRFHERDGFYWK

-697 TFADYQA
+697 SFADYQA

>member
-1 MSDNISDTVR
+1 MSDTVR
-11 YERRGDVAVVTVDN
+11 YERRGNIAVITVDN

-32 ASVRQGLA
+32 SSVREGLA
-40 DALAKA
+40 DSQAKA
-46 QGDAAVKAIVMIAAG
+46 KADPEVKAMVLIGAG

-79 PGLLQ
+79 PGLQ
-84 LINDYEAS
+84 QIINDFENS
-92 AKPVVVA
+92 DKPVVVA

-112 LGCHYRVAVASAQF
+112 LGCHYRVAVPTAQL

-163 IPAAKAKAM
+163 MPAAKAKEI
-172 GLVDAIVEGDLL
+172 GLVDEIVQGDLL
-184 DGAVKFAESVAIP
+184 DGAIKFAETVAIP
-197 GGTKGR
+197 GGVKGR
-203 RVSERDDKRGD
+203 RVSQRTDKLGGAD
-214 AGPEFFAEARKRVAA
+214 AAFFAEARKTTAA
-229 RARGAI
+229 KARGQI

-253 DGMKKEREIAVKLMA
+253 DGIKKEREVAQELMS

-300 TSVAIIGAGT
+300 KSVAIIGAGT
-310 MGGGIAMCFANVGIP
+310 MGGGIAMSFANIGIP

-333 EFLERGLKRIKDNY
+333 EFLDRGLKRIKDNY

-354 RLAQADMDKRVAL
+354 RLSQADMDKRVGL
-367 IKGALGNDK
+367 IKGGIGNERIKD
-376 IAGADLIIE
+376 ADMIIE
-385 AVPEEMDLKKT
+385 AVPEEMDLKQT
-396 IYRDIDKYAKPGAVL
+396 IFRDIDKYAKKGAVL

-421 EIAAATKRPQDVI
+421 QIASVTKRPEDVI

-456 GEDIIA
+456 GKDIIA
-462 TAMKLGKTL
+462 TCMQVGKQL
-471 RKVPVLARVYQGFIG
+471 RKVPVLARVYEGFIG

-526 HDLAGNDVGYKMRK
+526 HDLAGNDVGYRMRK
-540 AAVASRPNDRRYS
+540 AAQASRPNDRRYS
-553 DIITKLCD
+553 DIITILCD

-569 GKGWYKYEPG
+569 GKGWYRYEPG
-579 SRTPIPDPEIEAI
+579 SRTPIPDPEVEALI
-592 IIEESRL
+592 VAESKK
-599 KGITRRPIS
+599 KGIERRPIS
-608 DEEIVKRCVYG
+608 DEEIIKRCVYG

-639 DTVYVTGYGFPSWRG
+639 DIVYVTGYGFPSWRG

-661 TVGLGSVLD
+661 TVGLKSVLD
-670 DIKRFHERDGFYWQ
+670 DIKRFHERDGFYWK

-697 TFADYQA
+697 SFADYQA

>member
-1 MSDNISDTVR
+1 MSETVR
-11 YERRGDVAVVTVDN
+11 YELRGDIAVITVDN

-32 ASVRQGLA
+32 SSVRQGLA
-40 DALAKA
+40 DSLAQAL
-46 QGDAAVKAIVMIAAG
+46 GDGAVKAMVLIGAG

-74 KPMTG
+74 RPMTG
-79 PGLLQ
+79 PPLQ
-84 LINDYEAS
+84 PLIADFERS
-92 AKPVVVA
+92 PKPVVVA

-112 LGCHYRVAVASAQF
+112 LGCHYRVALPSAQL

-144 MPRVIGVKA
+144 MPRVIGIKA

-163 IPAAKAKAM
+163 IPAAKAKEI

-184 DGAVKFAESVAIP
+184 EGAIKFAETVAIP

-203 RVSERDDKRGD
+203 QVSERGDKLGGAD
-214 AGPEFFAEARKRVAA
+214 AAYFAEAKKSVAA
-229 RARGAI
+229 RAKGQI

-244 EAAATLPFA
+244 EAAATLPFPE
-253 DGMKKEREIAVKLMA
+253 GMKKEREIAGELMS

-273 ALRHVFFAEREAAK
+273 ALRHVFFAEREANK
-287 IPDVPADTPTRPV
+287 IPDVPADTPTRPIK
-300 TSVAIIGAGT
+300 SVAIIGAGT
-310 MGGGIAMCFANVGIP
+310 MGGGIAMNFANVGIP
-325 VTLIDATD
+325 VVLIDSTE

-354 RLAQADMDKRVAL
+354 RLSQPDMDKRVGL
-367 IKGALGNDK
+367 IKGALDIDRIK
-376 IAGADLIIE
+376 DADLVIE
-385 AVPEEMDLKKT
+385 AVFEEMALKK
-396 IYRDIDKYAKPGAVL
+396 DIFGKIDQFAKPGAVL

-421 EIAAATKRPQDVI
+421 EIAAVTKRPQDVI

-446 LVEVVRADKT
+446 LLEVVRADKT
-456 GEDIIA
+456 GKDIIA
-462 TAMKLGKTL
+462 TSMQLGKTI
-471 RKVPVLARVYQGFIG
+471 RKVPVLARVYEGFIG

-526 HDLAGNDVGYKMRK
+526 HDVAGNDVGYRMRK
-540 AAVASRPNDRRYS
+540 AAQATRPNDRRYS

-569 GKGWYKYEPG
+569 GKGWYRYEPG
-579 SRTPIPDPEIEAI
+579 SRTPIPDPEVEKI

-599 KGITRRPIS
+599 KGIERRQIS

-624 AVLLEKGIALRPSDI
+624 ANLLEKGIALRPSDI

-661 TVGLGSVLD
+661 TVGLANVLA
-670 DIKRFHERDGFYWQ
+670 DIKRFHEKDGFFWK

-690 QLVREGK
+690 QLVKEGK

-704 GR
+704 AR

>member
-1 MSDNISDTVR
+1 MSETVR
-11 YERRGDVAVVTVDN
+11 YERRGDIAVITVDN

-32 ASVRQGLA
+32 SSVRQGLA
-40 DALAKA
+40 DSLA
-46 QGDAAVKAIVMIAAG
+46 QGLADDAVKAFVLIGAG

-79 PGLLQ
+79 PGLQ
-84 LINDYEAS
+84 QFITDYENS
-92 AKPVVVA
+92 PKPIVVA

-112 LGCHYRVAVASAQF
+112 LGCHYRVAVASAQL

-163 IPAAKAKAM
+163 IPAAKAKAI
-172 GLVDAIVEGDLL
+172 GLVDDIVEGDLL
-184 DGAVKFAESVAIP
+184 EGAIKFAEIVAIP

-203 RVSERDDKRGD
+203 RISQNNDKLGD
-214 AGPEFFAEARKRVAA
+214 ATPAFFAEARKSVAA
-229 RARGAI
+229 KARGQI

-253 DGMKKEREIAVKLMA
+253 EGMKKEREVAVELMG

-287 IPDVPADTPTRPV
+287 IPDVPSDTPVRPV
-300 TSVAIIGAGT
+300 KSVAIIGAGT
-310 MGGGIAMCFANVGIP
+310 MGGGIAMSFANIGIP
-325 VTLIDATD
+325 VTLIDSTD
-333 EFLERGLKRIKDNY
+333 EFLDRGLKRIKDNY

-354 RLAQADMDKRVAL
+354 RLSQADMDKRVGL
-367 IKGALGNDK
+367 IKGAIGTDK
-376 IAGADLIIE
+376 IKDADMVVE
-385 AVPEEMDLKKT
+385 AVFEEMDLKRKV
-396 IYRDIDKYAKPGAVL
+396 YLDIDKYAKPGAVL

-421 EIAAATKRPQDVI
+421 EIAAVTKRPQDVI
-434 GLHFFSPANVMR
+434 GLHFFSPANIMR
-446 LVEVVRADKT
+446 LVEVVRAEKT
-456 GEDIIA
+456 GKDIIA
-462 TAMKLGKTL
+462 TAMQVGKQL
-471 RKVPVLARVYQGFIG
+471 KKVPVLARVYEGFIG

-495 EAHFLLEEGAL
+495 EAHFLVEEGAM

-512 ALTDFGYAMGMFGV
+512 ALTDFGYAMGMFAV
-526 HDLAGNDVGYKMRK
+526 HDLAGNDVGYRMRK
-540 AAVASRPNDRRYS
+540 AAQASRPNDRRYS
-553 DIITKLCD
+553 DIITLLCD

-569 GKGWYKYEPG
+569 GKGWYRYEPG
-579 SRTPIPDPEIEAI
+579 SRTPIPDPEVEALI
-592 IIEESRL
+592 IAQAKA
-599 KGITRRPIS
+599 KGIERRTIT

-639 DTVYVTGYGFPSWRG
+639 DIVYVTGYGFPSWRG

-661 TVGLGSVLD
+661 TVGLKNVLD
-670 DIKRFHERDGFYWQ
+670 DIKRFHERDGFFWK

-697 TFADYQA
+697 SFADYQA